1 VEQVIR
7 ITAKLAPNPKKCT
20 FEVDRVLSAEGT
32 VYFSAKAETEGSE
45 VAKRLF
51 ELPAVAAVV
60 VAGPVVTVTQ
70 DGSAAWATLAKDCG
84 AAIRAAISSG
94 LPLVKKGYVS
104 QPPAEEVLREKVQ
117 KVLDFEVNPAVA
129 SHGGFIEIV
138 EIRDKDVVLKM
149 GGGCQGARRRPRP
162 SIRASRRRSKTR
174 CPKSARSSIRP
185 ITRRAAAPTSA
196 RRSAVALDVEG
207 DRRLLEQVPFLAGG
221 QRAPSEIPRLGRR
234 DRSVVERRLK
244 RRDVPRGGLGPYERT
259 SVADASKRES
269 PLVGAVGTDVAR
281 NGLER
286 QFEAVEADA
295 NGGVGAFRAG
305 FDAEADRF
313 DARHAAFS
321 RGSEA
326 RRRAPR
332 ETPRFY

>member
-149 GGGCQGARRRPRP
+149 GGGCQGC
-162 SIRASRRRSKTR
+162 SS
-174 CPKSARSSIRP
+174 SAA
-185 ITRRAAAPTSA
+185 TLYQG
-196 RRSAVALDVEG
+196 VAKAIKDK
-207 DRRLLEQVPFLAGG
+207 VP
-221 QRAPSEIPRLGRR
+221 EIGEVI
-234 DRSVVERRLK
+234 DS
-244 RRDVPRGGLGPYERT
+244 
-259 SVADASKRES
+259 
-269 PLVGAVGTDVAR
+269 TD
-281 NGLER
+281 
-286 QFEAVEADA
+286 
-295 NGGVGAFRAG
+295 
-305 FDAEADRF
+305 
-313 DARHAAFS
+313 HAA
-321 RGSEA
+321 GSSPYF
-326 RRRAPR
+326 R
-332 ETPRFY
+332 